1 MKKSVLENER
11 RMKKALIVTTDRYPN
26 GDAGAVRT
34 HAFAKLLQML
44 GYQPTVVGMGEST
57 DFKFRKEDGVIYTS
71 FRLSSSDI
79 VSRIKGRL
87 QFCKRVKSTLLH
99 KDTSWDIILVGLV
112 SRETMNALKTYAEK
126 NNIPLLHDSVEWYSP
141 EQFSIGKLHPAYI
154 AMDRRNRVYVDQSM
168 RVIAISSYL
177 EKHFQSRGI
186 LTVRIPAVMNVE
198 QMSCEK
204 IIDPHKLVFTYA
216 GSPGKKDYLRVIIES
231 FSEMPT
237 AVPYELRLI
246 GITKEQLVTLCD
258 VDPAHIEKLGAQ
270 LCCMGRIPR
279 AQVLE
284 ELKRSDFTVLIR
296 SEEQRYAKAGFP
308 TKFAESLAT
317 ATPVISNATSDIA
330 NYLQDGVNGYLV
342 SACSPQALTE
352 SLQKAFALS
361 YEERIVMQKTAR
373 KTAEDHFDYTRYVD
387 YLKRILDNKKTENH
401 L

>member
-1 MKKSVLENER
+1 MKSLVLENDGQIKR
-11 RMKKALIVTTDRYPN
+11 ALILTTDRYPN
-26 GDAGAVRT
+26 GDAGAIRA

-44 GYQPTVVGMGEST
+44 GYQPTVVGMGVST
-57 DFKFRKEDGVIYTS
+57 EYKFLEEDGVIYTS
-71 FRLSSSDI
+71 FRLPSSDI
-79 VSRIKGRL
+79 LSRVIGRL
-87 QFCKRVKSTLLH
+87 LFCNRVKTVL
-99 KDTSWDIILVGLV
+99 KDASWSMILVGLV
-112 SRETMNALKTYAEK
+112 TPDTMNVLKKYAKER
-126 NNIPLLHDSVEWYSP
+126 NIPLLHDSVEWYSP

-186 LTVRIPAVMNVE
+186 LTARIPAVMNVE

-231 FSEMPT
+231 FAVMPT
-237 AVPYELRLI
+237 AVPHELHLI

-258 VDPAHIEKLGAQ
+258 VDPAHIEKLGDH

-284 ELKRSDFTVLIR
+284 ELKRSDFTVLMR

-330 NYLQDGVNGYLV
+330 DYLQDGVNGYLV
-342 SACSPQALTE
+342 SACSAQALKE
-352 SLQKAFALS
+352 SLQKAFALTF
-361 YEERIVMQKTAR
+361 EERIAMQKSAR
-373 KTAEDHFDYTRYVD
+373 KTAEEYFDYTRYAG
-387 YLKRILDNKKTENH
+387 YLKRFLENKKMENH
-401 L
+401 

>member
-1 MKKSVLENER
+1 MKR
-11 RMKKALIVTTDRYPN
+11 ALIVTTDRYPN
-26 GDAGAVRT
+26 GDAGAVRV
-34 HAFAKLLQML
+34 HSFAKLLQML
-44 GYQPTVVGMGEST
+44 GYQSTVVGMGVST
-57 DFKFRKEDGVIYTS
+57 DFKFLEEDAVVYTS
-71 FRLSSSDI
+71 FRFSSPDI
-79 VSRIKGRL
+79 FSRVKGRL
-87 QFCKRVKSTLLH
+87 QFGKRVKNML
-99 KDTSWDIILVGLV
+99 KDTSWDMILVGLV
-112 SRETMNALKTYAEK
+112 SPKTMAALKQYAKK

-154 AMDRRNRVYVDQSM
+154 AMDRRNRIYVDQSM

-186 LTVRIPAVMNVE
+186 LTARIPAVMNVE

-204 IIDPHKLVFTYA
+204 IIDPQKLVFTYA

-231 FSEMPT
+231 FAAMLT
-237 AVPYELRLI
+237 AVPHELRLI

-258 VDPAHIEKLGAQ
+258 VDPAHIEKLGDR

-284 ELKRSDFTVLIR
+284 ELKRSDFTVLMR

-330 NYLQDGVNGYLV
+330 DYLRDGVNGYLV

-352 SLQKAFALS
+352 SLQKAFSLS
-361 YEERIVMQKTAR
+361 YEERMIMHKTAR
-373 KTAEDHFDYTRYVD
+373 KTAEECFEYTQYAD
-387 YLKRILDNKKTENH
+387 QLKWLIDQKQR
-401 L
+401 

>member
-1 MKKSVLENER
+1 
-11 RMKKALIVTTDRYPN
+11 MKKALIVTTDRYPN

-34 HAFAKLLQML
+34 HAFAKLLQTL
-44 GYQPTVVGMGEST
+44 GYQPTVVGMGAST
-57 DFKFRKEDGVIYTS
+57 DFKFRKEDGIIYTS

-87 QFCKRVKSTLLH
+87 KFCKRLKSTLLH
-99 KDTSWDIILVGLV
+99 KETSWDIILVGLV
-112 SRETMNALKTYAEK
+112 SWETMNALKTYAEK
-126 NNIPLLHDSVEWYSP
+126 KNIPLLHDSVEWYSP

-186 LTVRIPAVMNVE
+186 LTARIPAVMNVE

-231 FSEMPT
+231 FAVMPT
-237 AVPYELRLI
+237 AVPHELHLI

-258 VDPAHIEKLGAQ
+258 VDPAHIEKLGDR

-284 ELKRSDFTVLIR
+284 ELKRSDFTVLMR

-308 TKFAESLAT
+308 TKFAESFAT

-330 NYLQDGVNGYLV
+330 DYLQDGVNGYLV

-352 SLQKAFALS
+352 SLQKAFSLS
-361 YEERIVMQKTAR
+361 YEERMIMQKTAR
-373 KTAEDHFDYTRYVD
+373 KTAEEYFDYTRYAD
-387 YLKRILDNKKTENH
+387 RLKSLIDQK
-401 L
+401 